1 VNTSFRI
8 IPREYR
14 SAFCLSTT
22 FSFLNISGAVQSNSK
37 NTNGV
42 NQWLMSSQLIKYV
55 AKAPLVLMKIILLSL
70 NIYQRYIL
78 YLFTRDIFCICLPEI
93 YFVFVYQRYILYLF
107 TRDIFCICLLHRFS
121 TFVCSNTM
129 VEMNLFFIV
138 GHSIIFSIVTTLVQR
153 LISLSEIKVIHGN
166 LHASNE

>member
-1 VNTSFRI
+1 MNTSFRI

-78 YLFTRDIFCICLPEI
+78 YLFTRDIFCICL
-93 YFVFVYQRYILYLF
+93 
-107 TRDIFCICLLHRFS
+107 LHRFS

-153 LISLSEIKVIHGN
+153 LLSLSEIKVIHGN

>member
-93 YFVFVYQRYILYLF
+93 YFVFVYYIDFPPLFALIRWLKWTCFSSSDTPLYSQLW
-107 TRDIFCICLLHRFS
+107 RRWYSD
-121 TFVCSNTM
+121 
-129 VEMNLFFIV
+129 
-138 GHSIIFSIVTTLVQR
+138 
-153 LISLSEIKVIHGN
+153 
-166 LHASNE
+166 